1 MATKRKSDTKP
12 LPAKRG
18 RKKKTDDDFESDTS
32 EGVGD
37 AIDEKTV
44 APDVEVLIMND
55 EIPGKLPEELLKTYD
70 RDPGQL
76 MIAGMVTWEL
86 SGRRDPK
93 GKVVKVRPN
102 LYVFNRFTDAKY
114 RLIVSG
120 CSSAHSILVNMDR
133 KAMSFGKFLF
143 YFDSPSL
150 NYHTSTIFI
159 YNGV

>member
-1 MATKRKSDTKP
+1 MSAKRKSDAKP

-32 EGVGD
+32 EGVND
-37 AIDEKTV
+37 AIDEKAA

-93 GKVVKVRPN
+93 GKVLKIRPN
-102 LYVFNRFTDAKY
+102 LYVFNRFTEGKY

-133 KAMSFGKFLF
+133 KAMSFGKFLYLIVF
-143 YFDSPSL
+143 FLY
-150 NYHTSTIFI
+150 I
-159 YNGV
+159 

>member
-1 MATKRKSDTKP
+1 MASKRKGDGKA

-32 EGVGD
+32 DVGGD
-37 AIDEKTV
+37 VMDDSAVE
-44 APDVEVLIMND
+44 DVEVLIQND
-55 EIPGKLPEELLKTYD
+55 EVPTKLPEELLKTYD

-93 GKVVKVRPN
+93 GKVTKIRPN
-102 LYVFNRFTDAKY
+102 LYTFNRFTEEKY

-133 KAMSFGKFLF
+133 KAMSFGEFRCLLSFVAEAK
-143 YFDSPSL
+143 
-150 NYHTSTIFI
+150 
-159 YNGV
+159 